1 MFSAADLIE
10 ILQVRHRRRFPV
22 HADRPFGGFPPTWRA
37 WFMAMGERVGTVA
50 GAPVADYLDVF
61 LARPLRP
68 RPKAA
73 PPLDRWRAF
82 ARLARQQWEPAPRDQ
97 RGLRRFAAAFSG
109 LLHLVFGV
117 LLLWLGFVQLG
128 DAPPEAQQAGESIL
142 IEYIG
147 DGTPAET
154 GGAPA
159 AGESDAP
166 ASAAASASTS
176 TPVAAAAASAPYV
189 PPTPPDVRQADTTP
203 SQPAPSQPMPP
214 EEAPSPPVDAAAPQP
229 LAVTETPTTDI
240 DFTLPAP
247 VPIDPTIPRPA
258 LRVPEV
264 AAQATE
270 VETFKATTAVPNV
283 QRPTP
288 RPAMPTVP
296 VLRTEVTEVEAQR
309 APAPVVARQVS
320 PSAQRT
326 PALRVPEMRT
336 VPGEVQVRAPPAPA
350 AATAG
355 ASTAAPTPSRVPATG
370 TAPSPGT
377 ASPPATAATSGGRPQ
392 ATATG
397 RPAAAAPAGAGPTPS
412 PRPGAAPSTVRSDD
426 WGASDR
432 NVPGNSTAG
441 RSPGLFNSDGSVR
454 LPGDG
459 GRVGGGLPPGTV
471 IEDFEKIDR
480 MGTWLKRPPL
490 DYTPTRFDRF
500 WIPNRSLLEE
510 WVSRGIKNVAI
521 PIPGTTKRI
530 LCTVSL
536 LQGGGGCTIH
546 DPNLQDQ
553 EAIARP
559 PPDVPFKPEL
569 QEDRD
574 SLPRTNG
581 P

>member
-37 WFMAMGERVGTVA
+37 WFLAMGERIGIVT
-50 GAPVADYLDVF
+50 GAPLADYLAVF
-61 LARPLRP
+61 LARPPRA
-68 RPKAA
+68 RPKAP

-82 ARLARQQWEPAPRDQ
+82 ARLGRQQWEPAPRDQ
-97 RGLRRFAAAFSG
+97 RGLRWFAALFSG
-109 LLHLVFGV
+109 LLHLIFGV

-128 DAPPEAQQAGESIL
+128 DAPPEAQQAGESTL

-159 AGESDAP
+159 EGEGDAP
-166 ASAAASASTS
+166 ASSSATAAGASAASASAPV
-176 TPVAAAAASAPYV
+176 TPAPV
-189 PPTPPDVRQADTTP
+189 QAEETPPDARQAEATP
-203 SQPAPSQPMPP
+203 SQPTPV
-214 EEAPSPPVDAAAPQP
+214 EESPAPPVDAAAPQP
-229 LAVTETPTTDI
+229 LVVTETPKTDI

-247 VPIDPTIPRPA
+247 LPMDPTLPRLA

-264 AAQATE
+264 AAQATA
-270 VETFKATTAVPNV
+270 VETFEATTAVPNL
-283 QRPTP
+283 QRHTP
-288 RPAMPTVP
+288 RVAMPTAP
-296 VLRTEVTEVEAQR
+296 ELRTEVGEVEAQR
-309 APAPVVARQVS
+309 APTPVAARQVPS
-320 PSAQRT
+320 SAQRRPALQV
-326 PALRVPEMRT
+326 PALRT
-336 VPGEVQVRAPPAPA
+336 SPGEVQVRAQPAPA
-350 AATAG
+350 TTAG
-355 ASTAAPTPSRVPATG
+355 ASAPAATPSPAPATG
-370 TAPSPGT
+370 TSPTPGRAT
-377 ASPPATAATSGGRPQ
+377 APATTATSGGQPQ
-392 ATATG
+392 ATGSG
-397 RPAAAAPAGAGPTPS
+397 RPNAAAPRGAGPTAS

-432 NVPGNSTAG
+432 NVPGNNTAG

-500 WIPNRSLLEE
+500 WIPNRTLLEE

-530 LCTVSL
+530 MCTVSL
-536 LQGGGGCTIH
+536 LQGGGGCTIY

-553 EAIARP
+553 EAVARP

>member
-1 MFSAADLIE
+1 
-10 ILQVRHRRRFPV
+10 
-22 HADRPFGGFPPTWRA
+22 
-37 WFMAMGERVGTVA
+37 MAMGERIGSVR
-50 GAPVADYLDVF
+50 GAPVADYLAVF

-68 RPKAA
+68 RPKAD

-82 ARLARQQWEPAPRDQ
+82 GRLGRQQWEAAPRDQ
-97 RGLRRFAAAFSG
+97 RGLRRFAAAFSI

-128 DAPPEAQQAGESIL
+128 DAPPEAQQAGESTL

-159 AGESDAP
+159 EGEGDAPTASAASSSVSAAIAAPPSAPTGTSADITPTEPRQAEASPPVPASPEQTPP
-166 ASAAASASTS
+166 ASA
-176 TPVAAAAASAPYV
+176 
-189 PPTPPDVRQADTTP
+189 
-203 SQPAPSQPMPP
+203 
-214 EEAPSPPVDAAAPQP
+214 DAAAPQP
-229 LAVTETPTTDI
+229 LTVTETSQTDI

-247 VPIDPTIPRPA
+247 VPMDPTLPRLAP
-258 LRVPEV
+258 RVPEV

-270 VETFKATTAVPNV
+270 VETFEATTVVPSI
-283 QRPTP
+283 QRSTP
-288 RPAMPTVP
+288 RPMAPTVP
-296 VLRTEVTEVEAQR
+296 VLRTEVSEVEAQR
-309 APAPVVARQVS
+309 APSPVVARQLS
-320 PSAQRT
+320 PNALRT
-326 PALRVPEMRT
+326 PALKVPELRT
-336 VPGEVQVRAPPAPA
+336 APGEVQIRALSAPPATATA
-350 AATAG
+350 AAAAA
-355 ASTAAPTPSRVPATG
+355 ASSPAPTPSQAPATG
-370 TAPSPGT
+370 TAPTQGRT
-377 ASPPATAATSGGRPQ
+377 ATQATAATSGGRPQ
-392 ATATG
+392 AAGSG
-397 RPAAAAPAGAGPTPS
+397 RPAATAPAGSGPAPS

-432 NVPGNSTAG
+432 NVPGNATAG
-441 RSPGLFNSDGSVR
+441 RSPGLFNDDGSVR

-500 WIPNRSLLEE
+500 WMPNRTLLEE

-530 LCTVSL
+530 MCTVSL
-536 LQGGGGCTIH
+536 LQGGGGCTIY

-569 QEDRD
+569 QEDQG
-574 SLPRTNG
+574 SLARPAG

>member
-1 MFSAADLIE
+1 M
-10 ILQVRHRRRFPV
+10 

-37 WFMAMGERVGTVA
+37 WFMAMGERVGRVA
-50 GAPVADYLDVF
+50 GAPVEDYLAVL

-128 DAPPEAQQAGESIL
+128 DAPPEARQAGESTL
-142 IEYIG
+142 IEYVG
-147 DGTPAET
+147 DGTPADT

-159 AGESDAP
+159 AGDRDAP

-176 TPVAAAAASAPYV
+176 APAAAAASATSV
-189 PPTPPDVRQADTTP
+189 PPTPTDVRQAETSA
-203 SQPAPSQPMPP
+203 SQPKPP
-214 EEAPSPPVDAAAPQP
+214 EQTPSPPTDAAAPQP

-247 VPIDPTIPRPA
+247 VPMDPTIPRLA

-270 VETFKATTAVPNV
+270 VETFKPATAVPNI

-288 RPAMPTVP
+288 RPAAPTVP
-296 VLRTEVTEVEAQR
+296 ALRTEVTEVEAQR
-309 APAPVVARQVS
+309 APTPVIARQVS

-326 PALRVPEMRT
+326 PTLRVPELRT
-336 VPGEVQVRAPPAPA
+336 APGEVQVRVPPAPA
-350 AATAG
+350 TTSG
-355 ASTAAPTPSRVPATG
+355 ASTPAPAPSRLPATG

-377 ASPPATAATSGGRPQ
+377 ATAPATAATSGGRPRP
-392 ATATG
+392 AGSG
-397 RPAAAAPAGAGPTPS
+397 RPTAAAPAGTGPTLS
-412 PRPGAAPSTVRSDD
+412 PRPGAAPSSVRSDD

-441 RSPGLFNSDGSVR
+441 RSPGLFNNDGSVR

-459 GRVGGGLPPGTV
+459 GRAGGGLPPGTV

-500 WIPNRSLLEE
+500 WTPNRSLLEE

-530 LCTVSL
+530 MCTVSL
-536 LQGGGGCTIH
+536 LQGGGACTIH
-546 DPNLQDQ
+546 DPNLLDQ

>member
-1 MFSAADLIE
+1 M
-10 ILQVRHRRRFPV
+10 

-37 WFMAMGERVGTVA
+37 WFMAMGERVGRVA
-50 GAPVADYLDVF
+50 GAPVEDYLAVF

-128 DAPPEAQQAGESIL
+128 DAPPEARQAGESTL
-142 IEYIG
+142 IEYVG
-147 DGTPAET
+147 EGTPAET

-159 AGESDAP
+159 AGDRDAP

-176 TPVAAAAASAPYV
+176 APAAAAASATSV
-189 PPTPPDVRQADTTP
+189 PPTPTDVRQAETSA
-203 SQPAPSQPMPP
+203 SQPKPP
-214 EEAPSPPVDAAAPQP
+214 EQTPSPPTDAAAPQL

-247 VPIDPTIPRPA
+247 VPMDPTIPRLA

-270 VETFKATTAVPNV
+270 VETFKPATAVPNI

-288 RPAMPTVP
+288 RPAAPTVP
-296 VLRTEVTEVEAQR
+296 ALRTEVTEVEAQR
-309 APAPVVARQVS
+309 APTPVIARQVS
-320 PSAQRT
+320 PSAQRKPT
-326 PALRVPEMRT
+326 LRVPELRT
-336 VPGEVQVRAPPAPA
+336 APGEVQVRVPPAPA
-350 AATAG
+350 TTSG
-355 ASTAAPTPSRVPATG
+355 ASTPAPAPSRLPATG

-377 ASPPATAATSGGRPQ
+377 ATAPATAATSGGRPQ
-392 ATATG
+392 PAGSG
-397 RPAAAAPAGAGPTPS
+397 RPTAAAPAGTGPTLS
-412 PRPGAAPSTVRSDD
+412 PRPGAAPSSVRSDD

-441 RSPGLFNSDGSVR
+441 RSPGLFNNDGSVR

-459 GRVGGGLPPGTV
+459 GRAGGGLPPGTV

-500 WIPNRSLLEE
+500 WTPNRSLLEE

-530 LCTVSL
+530 MCTVSL
-536 LQGGGGCTIH
+536 LQGGGACTIH
-546 DPNLQDQ
+546 DPNLLDQ

-569 QEDRD
+569 QEDQD

>member
-1 MFSAADLIE
+1 M
-10 ILQVRHRRRFPV
+10 

-37 WFMAMGERVGTVA
+37 WFMAMGERAGKVA
-50 GAPVADYLDVF
+50 GAPVADYLAVF

-128 DAPPEAQQAGESIL
+128 DAPPEARQAGESTL
-142 IEYIG
+142 IEYVG
-147 DGTPAET
+147 EGTPAET

-159 AGESDAP
+159 AGDRDAP

-176 TPVAAAAASAPYV
+176 TPAAAASAPSM
-189 PPTPPDVRQADTTP
+189 PPTTPTRQAEATSSQPTPPEQT
-203 SQPAPSQPMPP
+203 
-214 EEAPSPPVDAAAPQP
+214 PSPPTDAAAPQP
-229 LAVTETPTTDI
+229 LVVTETPTTDI

-247 VPIDPTIPRPA
+247 VPMDPTIPRLA

-270 VETFKATTAVPNV
+270 VETFKAATAVPNI
-283 QRPTP
+283 QRATP
-288 RPAMPTVP
+288 RPAAPTVP
-296 VLRTEVTEVEAQR
+296 ALRTEVTEVEAQR

-320 PSAQRT
+320 PSAQRMPT
-326 PALRVPEMRT
+326 LRVPELRT
-336 VPGEVQVRAPPAPA
+336 APGEVQVRAAPAPA
-350 AATAG
+350 TTSG
-355 ASTAAPTPSRVPATG
+355 ASAPAPTPSRLPASG
-370 TAPSPGT
+370 TAPSSDT
-377 ASPPATAATSGGRPQ
+377 ATAPATAATSGGRQP
-392 ATATG
+392 AGSG
-397 RPAAAAPAGAGPTPS
+397 RPTAAAPAGEGPTPS

-441 RSPGLFNSDGSVR
+441 RSPGLFNNDGSVR

-530 LCTVSL
+530 MCTVSL

-546 DPNLQDQ
+546 DPNLLDQ
-553 EAIARP
+553 EAIAQP

>member
-1 MFSAADLIE
+1 M
-10 ILQVRHRRRFPV
+10 

-37 WFMAMGERVGTVA
+37 WFMAMGERVGRVA
-50 GAPVADYLDVF
+50 GAPVEDYLAVF

-97 RGLRRFAAAFSG
+97 RGLRRFAAAFSS

-128 DAPPEAQQAGESIL
+128 DAPPEARQAGESTL
-142 IEYIG
+142 IEYVG
-147 DGTPAET
+147 DGTPADT

-159 AGESDAP
+159 AGDRDAP

-176 TPVAAAAASAPYV
+176 APAAAAASATSV
-189 PPTPPDVRQADTTP
+189 PPTPTDVRQAETSA
-203 SQPAPSQPMPP
+203 SQPTPP
-214 EEAPSPPVDAAAPQP
+214 EQTPSPPTDAAAPQP
-229 LAVTETPTTDI
+229 LTVTETPTTDI

-247 VPIDPTIPRPA
+247 VPMDPTIPRLA

-270 VETFKATTAVPNV
+270 VETFKPATAVPNI

-288 RPAMPTVP
+288 RPAAPTVP
-296 VLRTEVTEVEAQR
+296 ALRTEVTEVEAQR
-309 APAPVVARQVS
+309 APTPVIARQVS

-326 PALRVPEMRT
+326 PTLRVPELRT
-336 VPGEVQVRAPPAPA
+336 APGEVQVRVPPAPA
-350 AATAG
+350 TTSG
-355 ASTAAPTPSRVPATG
+355 ASTPAPAPSRLPATG

-377 ASPPATAATSGGRPQ
+377 ATAPATAATSGGRPQ
-392 ATATG
+392 PAGSG
-397 RPAAAAPAGAGPTPS
+397 RPTAAAPAGTGPTLS
-412 PRPGAAPSTVRSDD
+412 PRPGAAPSSVRSDD

-441 RSPGLFNSDGSVR
+441 RSPGLFNNDGSVR

-459 GRVGGGLPPGTV
+459 GRAGGGLPPGTV

-500 WIPNRSLLEE
+500 WTPNRSLLEE

-521 PIPGTTKRI
+521 PIPGTAKRI
-530 LCTVSL
+530 MCTVSL
-536 LQGGGGCTIH
+536 LQGGGACTIH
-546 DPNLQDQ
+546 DPNLLDQ

-569 QEDRD
+569 QEDQD

>member
-1 MFSAADLIE
+1 M
-10 ILQVRHRRRFPV
+10 

-37 WFMAMGERVGTVA
+37 WFMAMGERVGRVA
-50 GAPVADYLDVF
+50 GAPVEDYLAVF

-128 DAPPEAQQAGESIL
+128 DAPPEARQAGESTL
-142 IEYIG
+142 IEYVG

-159 AGESDAP
+159 AGDRDAP

-176 TPVAAAAASAPYV
+176 APAAAAASATSV
-189 PPTPPDVRQADTTP
+189 PPTPTDVRQAETSA
-203 SQPAPSQPMPP
+203 SQPKPP
-214 EEAPSPPVDAAAPQP
+214 EQTPSPPTDAAAPQP
-229 LAVTETPTTDI
+229 LAVTETPTTEI

-247 VPIDPTIPRPA
+247 VPMDPTIPRLA

-270 VETFKATTAVPNV
+270 VETFKPATAVPNI

-288 RPAMPTVP
+288 RPAAPTVP
-296 VLRTEVTEVEAQR
+296 ALRTEVTEVEAQR
-309 APAPVVARQVS
+309 APTPVIARQVS

-326 PALRVPEMRT
+326 PTLRVPELRT
-336 VPGEVQVRAPPAPA
+336 APGEVQVRVPPAPA
-350 AATAG
+350 TTSG
-355 ASTAAPTPSRVPATG
+355 ASTPAPAPSRLPATG

-377 ASPPATAATSGGRPQ
+377 ATAPATAATSGGRPQ
-392 ATATG
+392 PAGSG
-397 RPAAAAPAGAGPTPS
+397 RPTAAAPAGTGPTLS
-412 PRPGAAPSTVRSDD
+412 PRPGAAPSSVRSDD

-441 RSPGLFNSDGSVR
+441 RSPGLFNNDGSVR

-459 GRVGGGLPPGTV
+459 GRAGGGLPPGTV

-500 WIPNRSLLEE
+500 WTPNRSLLEE

-521 PIPGTTKRI
+521 PIPGTAKRI
-530 LCTVSL
+530 MCTVSL
-536 LQGGGGCTIH
+536 LQGGGACTIH
-546 DPNLQDQ
+546 DPNLLDQ

>member
-1 MFSAADLIE
+1 M
-10 ILQVRHRRRFPV
+10 

-37 WFMAMGERVGTVA
+37 WFMAMGERVGRVA
-50 GAPVADYLDVF
+50 GAPVEDYLAVF

-128 DAPPEAQQAGESIL
+128 DAPPEARQAGESTL
-142 IEYIG
+142 IEYVG
-147 DGTPAET
+147 EGTPTET

-159 AGESDAP
+159 AGDRDAP

-176 TPVAAAAASAPYV
+176 APAAAAASATSV
-189 PPTPPDVRQADTTP
+189 PPTPTDVRQAETSA
-203 SQPAPSQPMPP
+203 SQPKPP
-214 EEAPSPPVDAAAPQP
+214 EQTPSPPTDAAAPQP

-247 VPIDPTIPRPA
+247 VPMDPTIPRLA

-270 VETFKATTAVPNV
+270 VETFKPATAVPNI

-288 RPAMPTVP
+288 RPAAPTVP
-296 VLRTEVTEVEAQR
+296 ALRTEVTEVEAQR
-309 APAPVVARQVS
+309 APTPVIARQVS

-326 PALRVPEMRT
+326 PTLRVPELRT
-336 VPGEVQVRAPPAPA
+336 APGEVQVRVPPAPA
-350 AATAG
+350 TTSG
-355 ASTAAPTPSRVPATG
+355 ASTPAPAPSRLPATG

-377 ASPPATAATSGGRPQ
+377 ATAPATAATSGGRPQ
-392 ATATG
+392 PAGSG
-397 RPAAAAPAGAGPTPS
+397 RPTAAAPAGTGPTLS
-412 PRPGAAPSTVRSDD
+412 PRPGAAPSSVRSDD

-441 RSPGLFNSDGSVR
+441 RSPGLFNNDGSVR

-459 GRVGGGLPPGTV
+459 GRAGGGLPPGTV

-500 WIPNRSLLEE
+500 WTPNRSLLEE

-530 LCTVSL
+530 MCTVSL
-536 LQGGGGCTIH
+536 LQGGGACTIH
-546 DPNLQDQ
+546 DPNLLDQ